1 MNDELKTM
9 FRASELQRRQERRKI
24 MSNAVALDN
33 EPLTREEREQDA
45 AIKKE
50 LQRMSLQ
57 FEKEVTPGYWTRLW
71 AALRGK

>member
-9 FRASELQRRQERRKI
+9 FRTAELGRRQERRKI
-24 MSNAVALDN
+24 MINAAALDN
-33 EPLTREEREQDA
+33 EPLTREEREQDQ

-57 FEKEVTPGYWTRLW
+57 FEKDVTSGYWTRLW